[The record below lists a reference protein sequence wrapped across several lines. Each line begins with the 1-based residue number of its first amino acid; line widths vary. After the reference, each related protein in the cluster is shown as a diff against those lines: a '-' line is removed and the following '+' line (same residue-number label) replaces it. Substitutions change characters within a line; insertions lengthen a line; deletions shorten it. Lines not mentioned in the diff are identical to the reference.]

1 MPIEVLVHVPLFSH
15 VSGVQVSTTVEN
27 TLYIH
32 CDYTDTFLLNIFSET
47 IISLLNSFS
56 IRQGC

>member
-27 TLYIH
+27 TLYRH
-32 CDYTDTFLLNIFSET
+32 CGYLDALLLNIYFQKQVFR
-47 IISLLNSFS
+47 N
-56 IRQGC
+56 